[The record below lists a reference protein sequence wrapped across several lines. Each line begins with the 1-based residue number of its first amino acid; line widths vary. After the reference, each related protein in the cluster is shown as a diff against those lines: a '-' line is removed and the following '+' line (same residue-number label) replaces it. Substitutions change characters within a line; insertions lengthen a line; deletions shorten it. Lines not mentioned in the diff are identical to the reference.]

1 MRELM
6 EELDKKPDPNPPKNY
21 VRRIPGPLK
30 EMPPP
35 RANKIENKARR
46 WMVSE
51 EWLKKD
57 DNRKIYDVPSRIIE
71 NGRAYSGGTELD
83 PEEIEAKQKRVKME
97 KGDMK
102 RQKNDTSAGSSV
114 KKGKSNAKG
123 GKAKEKGKEKGK
135 GKAKE
140 PEGDASDEYDD
151 MYVD

>member
-1 MRELM
+1 
-6 EELDKKPDPNPPKNY
+6 
-21 VRRIPGPLK
+21 
-30 EMPPP
+30 
-35 RANKIENKARR
+35 
-46 WMVSE
+46 MVSE

-57 DNRKIYDVPSRIIE
+57 NNQKIYDVPSRIIE

-97 KGDMK
+97 KGDIK

-135 GKAKE
+135 GKVKE